1 MMYTLP
7 QFDVKKQPEETQN
20 LNFEKHRESDVNGR
34 ADQVHTTTTTKGS
47 DKPVVQMKHVAV

>member
-34 ADQVHTTTTTKGS
+34 AD
-47 DKPVVQMKHVAV
+47 